1 MKTKKLLFILN
12 PRAGRNKPHGPLFDA
27 LAILSGAGYLI
38 RIHETSAPGDA
49 ADTAAREGAGYDL
62 VVAAGGDGTLN
73 EVISGL
79 MRLDAPPPLGYLPQG
94 TTNDFASSLQIPRT
108 PASAAKNIVQNR
120 MRELDIGRWN
130 ERSFIY
136 VASFGAFTRSSYA
149 ASQAAKNALGHFAYI
164 LEGMNAFY
172 EDHYSTGEN
181 ACISDITISD
191 YERFLLR
198 RARALGKKIVGV
210 FFYGRPIAMQGIAEQ
225 FDAIL
230 YAWHG
235 GCEAANAAAD
245 LLFGDRSPSGRTP
258 VTFPR
263 LATHLPLYYNCY
275 SSGHEVNSYYG
286 ESMPGGYRDSLAS
299 PYYPFGFG
307 LSYTE
312 FEYSDIHAEN
322 KDGSI
327 EVSLKIKNIGSFDGK
342 TVVQVYAGANGDHPV
357 KLLKGFKKVNVP
369 AGKEI
374 EETVT
379 VYKDDLKFYDEKAGE
394 WYLEN
399 EYTFYVGQDSAD
411 AMNNKLTVSV

>member
-164 LEGMNAFY
+164 LEGMKDLN
-172 EDHYSTGEN
+172 TLPP
-181 ACISDITISD
+181 ITS
-191 YERFLLR
+191 
-198 RARALGKKIVGV
+198 
-210 FFYGRPIAMQGIAEQ
+210 
-225 FDAIL
+225 
-230 YAWHG
+230 
-235 GCEAANAAAD
+235 
-245 LLFGDRSPSGRTP
+245 
-258 VTFPR
+258 
-263 LATHLPLYYNCY
+263 
-275 SSGHEVNSYYG
+275 
-286 ESMPGGYRDSLAS
+286 AS
-299 PYYPFGFG
+299 P
-307 LSYTE
+307 LTE
-312 FEYSDIHAEN
+312 RCWTGATCSAPCVTPPP
-322 KDGSI
+322 S
-327 EVSLKIKNIGSFDGK
+327 
-342 TVVQVYAGANGDHPV
+342 AG
-357 KLLKGFKKVNVP
+357 
-369 AGKEI
+369 
-374 EETVT
+374 
-379 VYKDDLKFYDEKAGE
+379 
-394 WYLEN
+394 
-399 EYTFYVGQDSAD
+399 
-411 AMNNKLTVSV
+411 